1 MVGIVGNKSAAR
13 GLSNSGESKTTSNK
27 DNRNRRRHHELRDL
41 QSNSKARPPQVNPRI
56 VALHQ
61 QRDAASSKAR
71 SHGRAEDPSVQKF
84 IRMRLMLVV
93 VVLIKSFMP
102 LHAHQQ
108 WCFFKIPPNAGHYFY
123 FESEKRIIGNI
134 FRHSPVPPVFK
145 PLTPLAFF
153 SATRQ
158 FFLDSAP
165 ATKMSS
171 PSSLSCSSRS
181 TVNGNTTGRQ
191 AATSPME

>member
-1 MVGIVGNKSAAR
+1 MIDSSRLVTGNERVTGLLMAGIVGNKSAAH

-41 QSNSKARPPQVNPRI
+41 QSNSKARTPQVNPRI

-93 VVLIKSFMP
+93 VVLIGSFMP
-102 LHAHQQ
+102 LHAQQQ
-108 WCFFKIPPNAGHYFY
+108 WCFLRSPPTQATIFY
-123 FESEKRIIGNI
+123 FESEKRRNGQWGTSFAPP
-134 FRHSPVPPVFK
+134 FRK
-145 PLTPLAFF
+145 C
-153 SATRQ
+153 
-158 FFLDSAP
+158 
-165 ATKMSS
+165 
-171 PSSLSCSSRS
+171 LSRWLL
-181 TVNGNTTGRQ
+181 
-191 AATSPME
+191 